1 MNHLFEI
8 EAHSVVYAEPQ
19 CVMVVLLPD
28 MTIYRHVTM
37 NPNRDMHRV
46 LEGQGLRFHKRNF
59 WTKIA
64 TTADVHI
71 ADIQGISY
79 FWDAKP
85 QLFIARGAS
94 KCYIYG
100 LEKGRYL
107 LFKGGL
113 P

>member
-1 MNHLFEI
+1 
-8 EAHSVVYAEPQ
+8 
-19 CVMVVLLPD
+19 
-28 MTIYRHVTM
+28 
-37 NPNRDMHRV
+37 MHRV

-94 KCYIYG
+94 VERG
-100 LEKGRYL
+100 LGQDRSGIGQPLKWTYRV
-107 LFKGGL
+107 
-113 P
+113 